1 MAFSKEKA
9 HERAEKFAAKGQ
21 HDKAAREYQTI
32 VENDPKDIR
41 AWLML
46 ADCLVRSGD
55 RSGAIDRYMQVAGYY
70 SAQQQPQ
77 KALAVY
83 RQVVNLD
90 PRRFDVH
97 QRIAQLNLDLGRVP
111 DAVAIYEQLGQA
123 QLQAG
128 AIADALATFEI
139 IANAEPAAV
148 PKRLRVA
155 ELCSRERQVEKAVEH
170 FRIAGD
176 QLLQTGRHADFV
188 RVAERLVY
196 HQPDDGETIRKLA
209 RVYLQLGDPRRALM
223 KLNSLL
229 HADAHD
235 RVGLEL
241 LAETFLALE
250 KPDKAT
256 SVAVELVRQLVAEGD
271 SGAAEAQRVARRA
284 LAWDP
289 NNMELRAAAHA
300 GAQAQPVRAAVQPVT
315 RLAPQVGARVAAAQA
330 ASRPPVAV
338 AAPVAIAAPVA
349 VAAPV
354 VAADDDVDEV
364 SDDVVELDDA
374 DVIAEGDPSTRH
386 RTGSNART
394 QERAPARSLTERVL
408 SESEAPPQIDG
419 GVDLDKILF
428 EARVYVK
435 YRLFEHA
442 IEHVIELLTK
452 QPEHTG
458 ALALRARALGELGR
472 RAEAAEAHVQVARLV
487 LDRDPRLAREHLG
500 AALDCDPSHV
510 VALALRSDLDRS
522 SRPLQVGDLDDARGD
537 GDSGTFDL
545 VGGDSSGPIAAAG
558 DDDFAIDVADSEPDV
573 QPTRPISI
581 ETRFDLSDAG
591 PLPLPDEQF
600 PTENLAEALA
610 SARGFDASTEHAD
623 RTPLFGYAAR
633 PPAEGA
639 GAPSGAAAATTEAH
653 RVSHAELDLGTTG
666 DHSTGRFEPIGGAR
680 AGSGRSSARLVEP
693 SVDLDG
699 EVADEDDLLEADAEP
714 MLDDS
719 SIPSEANEEPVT
731 EEREVPIPPDRGV
744 RGKPL
749 TPRRSTSPNN
759 LPTGQVWPDLQ
770 DELAEIRF
778 FLDQGLDD
786 DARASLADLERKH
799 PGHPEVAK
807 LQAEFDRDTAG
818 PQADSGAK
826 PLIALPS
833 EDEDEDAYM
842 SAIFGGG
849 PKVEKKKDRS
859 IEIRAASGADAADA
873 ASSYDLG
880 MAYRDMGLVD
890 DAITQFELAARDA
903 LWQARA
909 LVMSGTLRLHRGET
923 DRALADLRGAIDA
936 ATNEDELFEAK
947 YELAQIHETLGETD
961 LALEQLRTIEPG
973 YRERDAKIAA
983 LGG

>member
-1 MAFSKEKA
+1 LAFSKEKA

-55 RSGAIDRYMQVAGYY
+55 RNGAIDRYMQVAGYY

-97 QRIAQLNLDLGRVP
+97 QRIAQLNLDLGRVG

-155 ELCSRERQVEKAVEH
+155 ELYSRERQVEKAVEH

-196 HQPDDGETIRKLA
+196 HQPDDGDTTRKLA
-209 RVYLQLGDPRRALM
+209 RVYLHLGDPRRALM
-223 KLNSLL
+223 KLNALL

-235 RVGLEL
+235 RVALEL

-250 KPDKAT
+250 KPDKAV
-256 SVAVELVRQLVAEGD
+256 SVAVELVRQLVAEGEP
-271 SGAAEAQRVARRA
+271 GAAEAQRVARRA
-284 LAWDP
+284 TAWDP
-289 NNMELRAAAHA
+289 NNAELRAVAHA
-300 GAQAQPVRAAVQPVT
+300 GGQP
-315 RLAPQVGARVAAAQA
+315 AAAQRSPTQPPA
-330 ASRPPVAV
+330 RAPAGARPPLTAKP
-338 AAPVAIAAPVA
+338 APVAADG
-349 VAAPV
+349 
-354 VAADDDVDEV
+354 DDDDDDV

-374 DVIAEGDPSTRH
+374 DVIADGDPSTRH
-386 RTGSNART
+386 RTGGHAQQSERT
-394 QERAPARSLTERVL
+394 AAAARSLTERVL
-408 SESEAPPQIDG
+408 SESEPSPTDG

-442 IEHVIELLTK
+442 IEHVTELLTK

-500 AALDCDPSHV
+500 AALDCDPNHV
-510 VALALRSDLDRS
+510 VALALRSDLDRN
-522 SRPLQVGDLDDARGD
+522 SRPIALGDMADVDER

-545 VGGDSSGPIAAAG
+545 VGGDASGPISAG

-591 PLPLPDEQF
+591 PLPLPDEQH

-623 RTPLFGYAAR
+623 RTPLFGYSAR
-633 PPAEGA
+633 PPEQGEAVRPTGT
-639 GAPSGAAAATTEAH
+639 AAATTEAH
-653 RVSHAELDLGTTG
+653 RPVTAGG
-666 DHSTGRFEPIGGAR
+666 VDHSTQRFEPMGGAR
-680 AGSGRSSARLVEP
+680 VGTGRASTRLVEP
-693 SVDLDG
+693 TVDLD
-699 EVADEDDLLEADAEP
+699 ATDDDDDDLLEDADVEP
-714 MLDDS
+714 ILGDS
-719 SIPSEANEEPVT
+719 SAAYDAIEEPVT
-731 EEREVPIPPDRGV
+731 EEREVPIPP
-744 RGKPL
+744 GKPL
-749 TPRRSTSPNN
+749 TPRRASTPS
-759 LPTGQVWPDLQ
+759 VWPDLQ

-786 DARASLADLERKH
+786 DARAALGDLERKH

-807 LQAEFDRDTAG
+807 LQAEFDRDTVG
-818 PQADSGAK
+818 PQPDSGAK
-826 PLIALPS
+826 PLVPLPS
-833 EDEDEDAYM
+833 EDEDEDAYL
-842 SAIFGGG
+842 SAIFGG
-849 PKVEKKKDRS
+849 PKEKKKDKNV
-859 IEIRAASGADAADA
+859 EIRAAGGTDPGDA

-890 DAITQFELAARDA
+890 DAIAQFEIAGRDA
-903 LWQARA
+903 VWQARA
-909 LVMSGTLRLHRGET
+909 LVMLGTLRLHRGET
-923 DRALADLRGAIDA
+923 DAALADLRAAIDA

-947 YELAQIHETLGETD
+947 YELAQIYETLGEND
-961 LALEQLRTIEPG
+961 LALEQLHTIEPG

>member
-1 MAFSKEKA
+1 LAFSKEKA
-9 HERAEKFAAKGQ
+9 HERAEKFAAKRQ

-55 RSGAIDRYMQVAGYY
+55 RNGAIDRYMQVAGYY

-128 AIADALATFEI
+128 AVADALATFEI

-155 ELCSRERQVEKAVEH
+155 ELYSRERQVDKAVEH

-209 RVYLQLGDPRRALM
+209 RVYLVLGDARRALM
-223 KLNSLL
+223 KLNALL

-241 LAETFLALE
+241 LADTFLALE

-256 SVAVELVRQLVAEGD
+256 SVAVELVRQLVADGEA
-271 SGAAEAQRVARRA
+271 GAAEAVRIARKA
-284 LAWDP
+284 LVWDP
-289 NNMELRAAAHA
+289 NNAELRSAANA
-300 GAQAQPVRAAVQPVT
+300 GAGPRPRPEEPRMPSRSGGT
-315 RLAPQVGARVAAAQA
+315 RPTPQVDPRAFGEVDLDGDDDDGE
-330 ASRPPVAV
+330 V
-338 AAPVAIAAPVA
+338 
-349 VAAPV
+349 
-354 VAADDDVDEV
+354 DDDVET
-364 SDDVVELDDA
+364 DDVLELDDA
-374 DVIAEGDPSTRH
+374 DVIAEVGGEPSARH
-386 RTGSNART
+386 RTASTPAAV
-394 QERAPARSLTERVL
+394 EAPAATMTQRVL
-408 SESEAPPQIDG
+408 ADAEAPAPGDS
-419 GVDLDKILF
+419 GVDFDKILF

-435 YRLFEHA
+435 YRLFEQA
-442 IEHVIELLTK
+442 IEHVADLLTK

-472 RAEAAEAHVQVARLV
+472 RAEAADAHVHVARLV
-487 LDRDPRLAREHLG
+487 LDRDPRLAREHLV
-500 AALDCDPSHV
+500 AALDCDPSH
-510 VALALRSDLDRS
+510 AGALRLRAELDGG
-522 SRPLQVGDLDDARGD
+522 SRPAVDELVTANFDD
-537 GDSGTFDL
+537 GDSGQFDL
-545 VGGDSSGPIAAAG
+545 VAGDGSGPISADA
-558 DDDFAIDVADSEPDV
+558 DDFTIDVSEPEAEAES
-573 QPTRPISI
+573 TRPIAV
-581 ETRFDLSDAG
+581 ENRFGLSDAR
-591 PLPLPDEQF
+591 PLPSPDEQDA
-600 PTENLAEALA
+600 TEDLAGALA

-633 PPAEGA
+633 PPVEPPGPLELSRHA
-639 GAPSGAAAATTEAH
+639 GADLSHEPDLSTQRFAPVDPPMDLGRPAPVALAEPTVDLDDGELDDAGLEPTALDSESAAATA
-653 RVSHAELDLGTTG
+653 A
-666 DHSTGRFEPIGGAR
+666 
-680 AGSGRSSARLVEP
+680 
-693 SVDLDG
+693 
-699 EVADEDDLLEADAEP
+699 
-714 MLDDS
+714 
-719 SIPSEANEEPVT
+719 EEPVT
-731 EEREVPIPPDRGV
+731 EEREVPIPPA
-744 RGKPL
+744 KPP
-749 TPRRSTSPNN
+749 TPRRPSSSIKP
-759 LPTGQVWPDLQ
+759 QWADLE

-786 DARASLADLERKH
+786 DAKASLAELERKH
-799 PGHPEVAK
+799 PGHPDVAA
-807 LQAEFDRDTAG
+807 LQAEFDRDTAR
-818 PQADSGAK
+818 PTHDSGAK
-826 PLIALPS
+826 PLVSLPTEPVLPS
-833 EDEDEDAYM
+833 EDEDEDAYL

-849 PKVEKKKDRS
+849 APKAKKKDKPV
-859 IEIRAASGADAADA
+859 EVRAAGGVDPADA
-873 ASSYDLG
+873 ASAYDLG
-880 MAYRDMGLVD
+880 VAYRDMGLVD
-890 DAITQFELAARDA
+890 DAIVQFELAARDA
-903 LWQARA
+903 VWQARA
-909 LVMSGTLRLHRGET
+909 LVMMGMLRVHRGET
-923 DRALADLRGAIDA
+923 DRAVADLRGAIDA

-947 YELAQIHETLGETD
+947 YELALIYETLGD
-961 LALEQLRTIEPG
+961 NDAALEQLLTISPG
-973 YRERDAKIAA
+973 YRERDDKIVA

>member
-55 RSGAIDRYMQVAGYY
+55 RNGAIDRYMQVAGYY
-70 SAQQQPQ
+70 SAQQQQQ

-128 AIADALATFEI
+128 AIADALATFET

-155 ELCSRERQVEKAVEH
+155 ELYSRERQVEKAVEH
-170 FRIAGD
+170 FRIAGE

-223 KLNSLL
+223 KLNALL

-256 SVAVELVRQLVAEGD
+256 SVAIELVRQLVAEGE
-271 SGAAEAQRVARRA
+271 SGAAEAARVARKA

-289 NNMELRAAAHA
+289 NNAELRTASFAGSPPRARA
-300 GAQAQPVRAAVQPVT
+300 GATAQPAQQPSAASAQQPGTAAVPVDV
-315 RLAPQVGARVAAAQA
+315 RDPSPGSLELAG
-330 ASRPPVAV
+330 
-338 AAPVAIAAPVA
+338 
-349 VAAPV
+349 
-354 VAADDDVDEV
+354 DDLDDA
-364 SDDVVELDDA
+364 SDDVEELDDA
-374 DVIAEGDPSTRH
+374 DVIAEGAEPSRGL
-386 RTGSNART
+386 RVGVGQQPAERPAD
-394 QERAPARSLTERVL
+394 ERAARSMTDRVL
-408 SESEAPPQIDG
+408 SDVDG
-419 GVDLDKILF
+419 PTTGDGSVDLDKILF

-442 IEHVIELLTK
+442 IEHVAELLAM

-472 RAEAAEAHVQVARLV
+472 RGEAADAHVHVARLV
-487 LDRDPRLAREHLG
+487 LDRDPRLAREHLV
-500 AALDCDPSHV
+500 AALECAPDHAL
-510 VALALRSDLDRS
+510 ALALRSDLEGGVRAT
-522 SRPLQVGDLDDARGD
+522 PHPGADAAGFDD

-545 VGGDSSGPIAAAG
+545 VGGDASGPLTVPDG
-558 DDDFAIDVADSEPDV
+558 DDFAIDVSDSEPEAA
-573 QPTRPISI
+573 PTRPITI
-581 ETRFDLSDAG
+581 ENRFGLSDAR
-591 PLPLPDEQF
+591 PLPGPDEQQ
-600 PTENLAEALA
+600 PTEDLAGALA
-610 SARGFDASTEHAD
+610 SVRGFDASTEHAD
-623 RTPLFGYAAR
+623 RTPLFGYTSRPPVEVPDGPMDADAVETSGDGHDLLPEPDLSTQRFALADAAR
-633 PPAEGA
+633 LAGQSDRGGSALAE
-639 GAPSGAAAATTEAH
+639 PT
-653 RVSHAELDLGTTG
+653 
-666 DHSTGRFEPIGGAR
+666 
-680 AGSGRSSARLVEP
+680 
-693 SVDLDG
+693 VDLDAIDAIDVG
-699 EVADEDDLLEADAEP
+699 DDEIAEEIDVEP
-714 MLDDS
+714 ETTESPIAAASAAVLD
-719 SIPSEANEEPVT
+719 EPAT
-731 EEREVPIPPDRGV
+731 QEREVPVPVKPV
-744 RGKPL
+744 RRPSSSSKP
-749 TPRRSTSPNN
+749 
-759 LPTGQVWPDLQ
+759 QWADLQ
-770 DELAEIRF
+770 DELAEVRF

-786 DARASLADLERKH
+786 DARASLAELERKH
-799 PGHPEVAK
+799 PGHPEVAA
-807 LQAEFDRDTAG
+807 LQAEFDRDTAM
-818 PQADSGAK
+818 PQHDSGAK
-826 PLIALPS
+826 PLVSLPS
-833 EDEDEDAYM
+833 EEDEDEDAYL

-849 PKVEKKKDRS
+849 APKAKKKDKS
-859 IEIRAASGADAADA
+859 VEIRAAGNVDPGD
-873 ASSYDLG
+873 ASSAYDLG

-890 DAITQFELAARDA
+890 DAIAQFELAARDA
-903 LWQARA
+903 VWQARA
-909 LVMSGTLRLHRGET
+909 LVMSGTLRVHRGET
-923 DRALADLRGAIDA
+923 DRALEDLRGAIDA

-947 YELAQIHETLGETD
+947 YELATLYETLGEND
-961 LALEQLRTIEPG
+961 AALEQLQTITPG
-973 YRERDAKIAA
+973 YRERDTKIIA

>member
-155 ELCSRERQVEKAVEH
+155 ELYSRERQVDKAVEH
-170 FRIAGD
+170 FRIAGE

-196 HQPDDGETIRKLA
+196 HQPDDGDTIRKLA
-209 RVYLQLGDPRRALM
+209 RVYLQLGDARRALM

-229 HADAHD
+229 HADPHD

-241 LAETFLALE
+241 LAETFLSLE

-256 SVAVELVRQLVAEGD
+256 SVAVELVRQLVAEGEG
-271 SGAAEAQRVARRA
+271 GAAEAQRVARRA

-289 NNMELRAAAHA
+289 TNAELRAAANA
-300 GAQAQPVRAAVQPVT
+300 GAHAAPVRATSQPAART
-315 RLAPQVGARVAAAQA
+315 TGPQTAAK
-330 ASRPPVAV
+330 P
-338 AAPVAIAAPVA
+338 APVA
-349 VAAPV
+349 VPVAAPI
-354 VAADDDVDEV
+354 AQDDDDDVDEV

-374 DVIAEGDPSTRH
+374 DVIADADPSSRH
-386 RTGSNART
+386 RTGGHA
-394 QERAPARSLTERVL
+394 QQPAPARSMTERVL
-408 SESEAPPQIDG
+408 SETETPPLGDG

-442 IEHVIELLTK
+442 IEHVTELLAK

-500 AALDCDPSHV
+500 AALDCDPNHV
-510 VALALRSDLDRS
+510 VALALRADLDRN
-522 SRPLQVGDLDDARGD
+522 SRPLEVGDLDDPANE

-545 VGGDSSGPIAAAG
+545 VGGGDSGPVDTSSRDHDG
-558 DDDFAIDVADSEPDV
+558 DDFAIDVADSEPDV
-573 QPTRPISI
+573 QPTRPISV

-591 PLPLPDEQF
+591 PLPQPDEQL
-600 PTENLAEALA
+600 PTENLADALA

-623 RTPLFGYAAR
+623 RTPLFGYSAR
-633 PPAEGA
+633 PPAEDDTSPPTGI
-639 GAPSGAAAATTEAH
+639 AAAPTEAH
-653 RVSHAELDLGTTG
+653 RVELDLGTTG
-666 DHSTGRFEPIGGAR
+666 EQATGRFQPIGGAR
-680 AGSGRSSARLVEP
+680 AGTGRASALLVEP
-693 SVDLDG
+693 SVDLDD
-699 EVADEDDLLEADAEP
+699 ADELLDAEP
-714 MLDDS
+714 IVDDS
-719 SIPSEANEEPVT
+719 SAPSDSNEEPVT
-731 EEREVPIPPDRGV
+731 EERDVPIPPDRGV

-749 TPRRSTSPNN
+749 TPRRATQPNN
-759 LPTGQVWPDLQ
+759 PPAWPDLQ

-818 PQADSGAK
+818 PTADSGAK
-826 PLIALPS
+826 PLVALAP
-833 EDEDEDAYM
+833 EDEDEDAYL

-849 PKVEKKKDRS
+849 PKQEKKKDRS
-859 IEIRAASGADAADA
+859 VEIRAAGGVDNADA
-873 ASSYDLG
+873 ASAYDLG

-890 DAITQFELAARDA
+890 DAITQFEIAARDA

-947 YELAQIHETLGETD
+947 YELAQIYETIGEND
-961 LALEQLRTIEPG
+961 LALEQLHAIEPG